1 MRCPHCG
8 LINPST
14 AQRCDCGYDFDKKAI
29 TDKGT
34 PPVEAEPISMAD
46 RRWLWAARCFA
57 FICTI
62 TLGVGF
68 VAEAEFNGPLLTL
81 FTFGPWGLL
90 SLVLLGFLFL
100 RGKNPLAFALGL
112 GTAAPFIALFG
123 GASGEFAWAP
133 GRSMPNWPPVFFF
146 PLFFLRLMAR
156 LSRPPF
162 VILHERFP
170 ELATIGAL
178 LLWPFSIS
186 LAMLGLS
193 TVVAFT
199 KMAQEA
205 KGMKKL
211 RWAFGAGVCFPLVLW
226 LIIILPVLVVASFA
240 LHSF

>member
-1 MRCPHCG
+1 
-8 LINPST
+8 
-14 AQRCDCGYDFDKKAI
+14 
-29 TDKGT
+29 
-34 PPVEAEPISMAD
+34 MAD

-68 VAEAEFNGPLLTL
+68 VAEAEFNGPLLAL

-112 GTAAPFIALFG
+112 GAVAPFIALFG
-123 GASGEFAWAP
+123 VASGEFAWAP

-146 PLFFLRLMAR
+146 PLFFLRLMAS

-162 VILHERFP
+162 VLLHELSP
-170 ELATIGAL
+170 GLATIGAL

-193 TVVAFT
+193 TVVAFQ
-199 KMAQEA
+199 KMAHEA

-211 RWAFGAGVCFPLVLW
+211 RWAFGAGVCFPYVFW
-226 LIIILPVLVVASFA
+226 LIITLPVLLLAVP
-240 LHSF
+240 HSF